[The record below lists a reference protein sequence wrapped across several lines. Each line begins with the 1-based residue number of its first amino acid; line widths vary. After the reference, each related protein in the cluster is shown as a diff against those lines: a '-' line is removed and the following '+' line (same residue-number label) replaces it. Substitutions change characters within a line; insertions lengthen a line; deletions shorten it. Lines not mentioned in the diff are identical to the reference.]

1 MNNAVGRLSHALDA
15 SREEQGLC
23 PHVKNPAFD
32 AGLVF
37 SVDNFPT
44 TGKWHDKFDHY
55 AHLGVDAEGYYRIKE
70 SESIFQYGQR

>member
-37 SVDNFPT
+37 YLEGRNS
-44 TGKWHDKFDHY
+44 Y
-55 AHLGVDAEGYYRIKE
+55 ALLYRE
-70 SESIFQYGQR
+70 AN

>member
-37 SVDNFPT
+37 FGSYSVN
-44 TGKWHDKFDHY
+44 
-55 AHLGVDAEGYYRIKE
+55 
-70 SESIFQYGQR
+70 

>member
-37 SVDNFPT
+37 LPFCDFITEGPSQNEYNTV
-44 TGKWHDKFDHY
+44 KDKF
-55 AHLGVDAEGYYRIKE
+55 RR
-70 SESIFQYGQR
+70 QRKGEQSWQKS

>member
-1 MNNAVGRLSHALDA
+1 MDNAVGRLTHALDA

-37 SVDNFPT
+37 
-44 TGKWHDKFDHY
+44 
-55 AHLGVDAEGYYRIKE
+55 LYRDRFLKLL
-70 SESIFQYGQR
+70 SF

>member
-37 SVDNFPT
+37 SFKNV
-44 TGKWHDKFDHY
+44 HY
-55 AHLGVDAEGYYRIKE
+55 MNTSLN
-70 SESIFQYGQR
+70 

>member
-37 SVDNFPT
+37 FDKERNQEGDTCRKTRLRRRNRSSGIAGHLQKSV
-44 TGKWHDKFDHY
+44 
-55 AHLGVDAEGYYRIKE
+55 E
-70 SESIFQYGQR
+70 YGSL